1 MLAARAIGLHPD
13 DPLAGLAVGDA
24 PEPEPPDGWE
34 VVSVRAAT
42 LNHHDLWSLRGVGV
56 RPEDLPL
63 TLGMDAAGVSRDGR
77 EVVVHAVLS
86 DPGPHGDET
95 LSEDLHS
102 LSERGIDGTFAPL
115 VAVPS
120 RNLVRKPAG
129 LGWEE
134 AACLPTAYLT
144 AYRML
149 FVRAGLAEG
158 DRVLVQGA
166 GGGVATA
173 AIVLGRAAGLVV
185 NVTSRSPQKRRR
197 ALELGAAEALGPGE
211 RLSERV
217 DAVIE
222 TVGAATWAA
231 SLRALRPGGTLVV
244 AGATTG
250 ADPPAEL
257 SRVFWRGLT
266 IAGSTLGTLGQL
278 EDLCAFIERTGA
290 RPALDSSLP
299 LERAPEAFARL
310 ADGEAV
316 GKIAL
321 TMET

>member
-1 MLAARAIGLHPD
+1 MLAARAVRLDPD
-13 DPLAGLAVGDA
+13 DPLAGLAMVDA
-24 PEPEPPDGWE
+24 PEPDPPEGWQ
-34 VVSVRAAT
+34 VVAVRAAS

-56 RPEDLPL
+56 RPDDLPV
-63 TLGMDAAGVSRDGR
+63 TLGMDAAGVSEDGR

-120 RNLVRKPAG
+120 RNLVPKPAG

-149 FVRAGLAEG
+149 FARAGAVEG

-173 AIVLGRAAGLVV
+173 AIILGAAAGLSVS
-185 NVTSRSPQKRRR
+185 VTSRSPQKRRR
-197 ALELGAAEALGPGE
+197 ALELGAAEAIAPGE

-222 TVGAATWAA
+222 TVGAATWAS

-266 IAGSTLGTLGQL
+266 IAGSTLGTREQL
-278 EDLCAFIERTGA
+278 EDLCAFVERTGA
-290 RPALDSSLP
+290 RPALDSALP
-299 LERAPEAFARL
+299 LQRAPEALARL
-310 ADGEAV
+310 AAGEAV

-321 TMET
+321 TVEG